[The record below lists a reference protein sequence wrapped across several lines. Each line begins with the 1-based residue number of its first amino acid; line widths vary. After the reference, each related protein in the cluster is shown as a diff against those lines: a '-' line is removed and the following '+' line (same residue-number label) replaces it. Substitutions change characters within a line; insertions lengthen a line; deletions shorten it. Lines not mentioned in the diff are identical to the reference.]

1 VIDREVWKEKTNFS
15 QNDPRAPSLIVAE
28 LIQLPL
34 DMLSVSFCLGAT
46 KGLKDHTVV
55 DELVCGFSTGLGLGD
70 TSYRLRK
77 IIFSFLLPHG
87 STAVLIRVV

>member
-28 LIQLPL
+28 VIQLPL

-55 DELVCGFSTGLGLGD
+55 DELVCGFSTG
-70 TSYRLRK
+70 
-77 IIFSFLLPHG
+77 
-87 STAVLIRVV
+87 